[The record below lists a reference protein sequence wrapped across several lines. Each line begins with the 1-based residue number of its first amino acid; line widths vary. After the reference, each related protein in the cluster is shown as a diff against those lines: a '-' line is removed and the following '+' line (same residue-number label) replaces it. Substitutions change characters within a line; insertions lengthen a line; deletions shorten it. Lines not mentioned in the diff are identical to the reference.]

1 MSLTKN
7 DLLVLGL
14 LLDRPMHGYEINQY
28 VEAEGVTTWF
38 NISTPAI
45 YYSLNKLRRQ
55 GLIFEMRSQ
64 GGGAKKSVYHPT
76 EKGREQFFTGME
88 ETLSS
93 EEPVRFEYDLGIF
106 LLNKLP
112 HDRALAL
119 LEKRM
124 DFLQRRR
131 ARVDE
136 TLERDRAT
144 GGQPLQIAILEHAA
158 ACARMEVQWLSGI
171 IQHLRGEEMEG
182 GEYRGLMLLT
192 GDLHDF
198 HLPDLIKLIASGKH
212 SGTLAVSDGAST
224 RTLSF
229 HEGRPV
235 CATSHWPDGEVRDAD
250 RVLNDVYDLFRW
262 QEGPFTFDQRL
273 EPQAGCLVLNTSAED
288 LILAGS
294 RWVDNWAAI
303 QQIVP
308 SSSTVFEHRGERSRP
323 ENLDLTEEERR
334 VLDTLDGLRDV
345 SAVARACDLT
355 EFETS
360 KILYGLSSIGLVQ
373 PGDLGKIRLRRVFRE
388 FVELMCR
395 GTVPY
400 RDSPDDV
407 ACEIAVN
414 QQCTALPIRL
424 VAGRIEDQ
432 TDPNLRTGEL
442 AEVYRTFLQ
451 TQRQVVRDRFGEE
464 VAERLHRQVLFQVS
478 PDLREA
484 LERYDLV

>member
-14 LLDRPMHGYEINQY
+14 LLDRSMHGYEINQY
-28 VEAEGVTTWF
+28 VETEGITTWF

-55 GLIFEMRSQ
+55 GFIFEMISQ

-76 EKGREQFFTGME
+76 EKGREQFFAGME
-88 ETLSS
+88 EALSS
-93 EEPVRFEYDLGIF
+93 EEPVLLEYDLGIF

-124 DFLQRRR
+124 DFLQRRSSKL
-131 ARVDE
+131 DK
-136 TLERDRAT
+136 TLERERMT
-144 GGQPLQIAILEHAA
+144 GEQPLKIAILDHAA
-158 ACARMEVQWLSGI
+158 ACARMETQWLDGI
-171 IQHLRGEEMEG
+171 IRHLHGEEVEG
-182 GEYRGLMLLT
+182 EEYHGLMLLT

-198 HLPDLIKLIASGKH
+198 HLPDLIKLIASGRH
-212 SGTLAVSDGAST
+212 SGTLAVTDGAST

-235 CATSHWPDGEVRDAD
+235 CATSRQPNGEARDSD
-250 RVLNDVYDLFRW
+250 QVINDVYDLFRW
-262 QEGPFTFDQRL
+262 QEGSFTFDQRM
-273 EPQAGCLVLNTSAED
+273 EPQEKCTVLHISTEE
-288 LILAGS
+288 LILIGS

-303 QQIVP
+303 QQVVP
-308 SSSTVFEHRGERSRP
+308 SSNTVFEHRDGWSRP
-323 ENLDLTEEERR
+323 DNLNLTEEERR
-334 VLDTLDGLRDV
+334 VLDMLDGTKEV
-345 SAVARACDLT
+345 STVARACELT

-360 KILYGLSSIGLVQ
+360 KILYGLAAVGLVQ

-388 FVELMCR
+388 LAELMCR

-432 TDPNLRTGEL
+432 TDPNLRTEEL

-451 TQRQVVRDRFGEE
+451 AQRQVVRDSFGEE
-464 VAERLHRQVLFQVS
+464 VAERLHRQVLSQVN

-484 LERYDLV
+484 LEQYELV